1 MPNDNRLF
9 EDFTRMAG
17 GAMSSFTAL
26 REEMEARLREQ
37 VEHMLIG
44 MDLVRRDEFEA
55 VQAMAEAARTENAE
69 LTRRIKTLEAK
80 FAKPA
85 RPAAR
90 KRTHKP
96 KSKGTD

>member
-9 EDFTRMAG
+9 EDFSRMAG

-37 VEHMLIG
+37 VERMLAG

-55 VQAMAEAARTENAE
+55 TQAMAEAARTENAE
-69 LTRRIKTLEAK
+69 LTKRIEALEAQL
-80 FAKPA
+80 AKPA
-85 RPAAR
+85 KSAPK
-90 KRTHKP
+90 KRTRKP
-96 KSKGTD
+96 HDSDA

>member
-69 LTRRIKTLEAK
+69 LTKRIKALEAK

-85 RPAAR
+85 KAAAR

>member
-69 LTRRIKTLEAK
+69 LT
-80 FAKPA
+80 
-85 RPAAR
+85 
-90 KRTHKP
+90 
-96 KSKGTD
+96 

>member
-17 GAMSSFTAL
+17 GAISSFTAL

-85 RPAAR
+85 KAAAR

>member
-17 GAMSSFTAL
+17 GAMSSFTAM

-37 VEHMLIG
+37 VERMLSN

-69 LTRRIKTLEAK
+69 LTKRIEALEAQP
-80 FAKPA
+80 AKT
-85 RPAAR
+85 AAK
-90 KRTHKP
+90 KRTRKP
-96 KSKGTD
+96 KSPSVD

>member
-69 LTRRIKTLEAK
+69 LTRRIKALEAK

-85 RPAAR
+85 AR
-90 KRTHKP
+90 KHTDKP